1 MLEPAHA
8 TLAAND
14 DPDVLIRLFNET
26 FYEAENTVLEHA
38 DGEPY
43 YLPADADLSYNRIQ
57 FAHGFFASGLH
68 EIAHWCIAGRRRRQ
82 LVDYGYWY
90 QPDGRDAE
98 AQAAFEAAETKP
110 QAIEWAFAIA
120 CGRTFVVSLDNHGDT
135 PVDREAFADGV
146 RRCLRAY
153 ARDGFP
159 PRARRFLGVLEAYF
173 GHPFRAP

>member
-1 MLEPAHA
+1 MSQTAHE
-8 TLAAND
+8 TLPAND
-14 DPDVLIRLFNET
+14 DPDVLIRLFNDT

-38 DGEPY
+38 DGDPY
-43 YLPADADLSYNRIQ
+43 YLPADEVVPYNRIQ
-57 FAHGFFASGLH
+57 FAHGFFASALH

-110 QAIEWAFAIA
+110 QAIEWAFAMA
-120 CGRTFVVSLDNHGDT
+120 CGRQFVVSLDNHGDV

-146 RRCLRAY
+146 RQCLRQY
-153 ARDGFP
+153 AANGFP
-159 PRARRFLGVLEAYF
+159 PRAQRFLDVLEGYF
-173 GHPFRAP
+173 GYSFTAP